1 MLNEYIQVANKE
13 ILNAKGAA
21 SLSKEL
27 FKESSIDGNLYKRNQ
42 VAKELRLTVDTLRN
56 WEMNGLITVRRKENG
71 YRVYDENDMNCLR
84 VIRSLRCA
92 NYSLS
97 AILRM
102 MVKLR
107 SNRKDAGDIYYILN
121 TPDEGESIVSAC
133 DKLVVSL
140 QTAIENAYAVKAIIS
155 EIKGTENINP
165 PL

>member
-1 MLNEYIQVANKE
+1 
-13 ILNAKGAA
+13 
-21 SLSKEL
+21 
-27 FKESSIDGNLYKRNQ
+27 
-42 VAKELRLTVDTLRN
+42 
-56 WEMNGLITVRRKENG
+56 MNGLITVRRKENG

-107 SNRKDAGDIYYILN
+107 SSQNDAGDIYEILN

-133 DKLVVSL
+133 DRLVVSL
-140 QTAIENAYAVKAIIS
+140 QTAIENAASAKPIIE
-155 EIKGTENINP
+155 EIKELEKINP